1 MYPNTG
7 AQTGVCYGML
17 GNNLPPPQE
26 VVNLYN
32 QKGIRR
38 MRLYDPNQ
46 GALQALRTTNIEVML
61 GVPNPDLQRLASSQA
76 NADAWV
82 QNNVRNFGNVKFRY
96 IVVGNEAVNP
106 SNPNLAPFVLPTM
119 KNVRTAIAN
128 ASLGNQI
135 RVSTAV
141 DTTLIGNS
149 FPPSSGSFRLEIR
162 SFLGG

>member
-1 MYPNTG
+1 
-7 AQTGVCYGML
+7 ML

-46 GALQALRTTNIEVML
+46 GALQALRNTNIEIML
-61 GVPNPDLQRLASSQA
+61 GVPNSDLQRLASSQA
-76 NADAWV
+76 NADAWIE
-82 QNNVRNFGNVKFRY
+82 NNVKNFGNVKFRY

-106 SNPNLAPFVLPTM
+106 SNPNLAPFVLPAM

-135 RVSTAV
+135 KVSTAV

-149 FPPSSGSFRLEIR
+149 FPPSSGSFRL
-162 SFLGG
+162 